1 MTLILGFLAS
11 IGRTVLAGLAGMGR
25 ITLFASDAVSHLARP
40 PFYWREFGHALV
52 QIGWLSLPVVGMTA
66 LFTGGAL
73 ALQIYAGGARFN
85 AETVVPSIVAI
96 GLTRELGPV
105 LGGLMVAARVASSI
119 AAEIG
124 TMKVTEQID
133 ALTTLS
139 TNPMKYLTL
148 PRVLAATL
156 AVPLLVGVGDVIGI
170 MGGFLV
176 GVGRLDFGAA
186 TYLHNTIDFL
196 ETWDVVSGHDQGRGL
211 RLHRGADGLLL
222 RDELGRGA
230 QGVGR
235 ATKTAVVAASVLILA
250 VQLHPD
256 RGVLFGMIELRD
268 VHKAFG
274 ENRVLQG
281 VNLTIESGS
290 SMVIIGGSGT
300 GKSVALKCILGLI
313 RPGQRRDHAGR
324 QDVTTGDR
332 DAFLARFGMLFQG
345 GALFDSL
352 PVWQNVAFRLL
363 RGSLK
368 RPKAEAREIAV
379 EKLRRVGLKPDVADK
394 FPAELSGGMQKRVG
408 LARAIAAEP
417 EIIFFDEPTTGLDP
431 IMSGVINE
439 LIREIVVEMG
449 ATAMTITH
457 DMTSVRAIADNVAML
472 HDGVIQWTGPV
483 GDMDQSGD
491 PYLDQF
497 IHGRADGPIE
507 AVR

>member
-1 MTLILGFLAS
+1 MNSLAAPFAA
-11 IGRTVLAGLAGMGR
+11 IGRGTLDMLSLIGSIAIYAGQA
-25 ITLFASDAVSHLARP
+25 ISHMLRP
-40 PFYWREFGHALV
+40 PFYPREFLHQLGL
-52 QIGWLSLPVVGMTA
+52 IGWLSLPVVGLTA

-96 GLTRELGPV
+96 GIVRELGPV
-105 LGGLMVAARVASSI
+105 LGGLMVAGRVAASI

-139 TNPMKYLTL
+139 THPMKYLTV
-148 PRVLAATL
+148 PRVLAAVVTL
-156 AVPLLVGVGDVIGI
+156 PILVAIGDAIGI
-170 MGGFLV
+170 MGGYLV
-176 GVGRLDFGAA
+176 GTLRLDFNAA
-186 TYLHNTIDFL
+186 AYMTNTIHFL
-196 ETWDVVSGHDQGRGL
+196 EAGDVDLRAREGL
-211 RLHRGADGLLL
+211 GFRLHRGHHGLLS
-222 RDELGRGA
+222 RHERGQGRPRRGPRHHRGG
-230 QGVGR
+230 GVR
-235 ATKTAVVAASVLILA
+235 LDPDPCL
-250 VQLHPD
+250 QLHPD
-256 RGVLFGMIELRD
+256 RGVFLRMIEMQAIHKSFGPKQVLRGVD
-268 VHKAFG
+268 LTVNSG
-274 ENRVLQG
+274 E
-281 VNLTIESGS
+281 

-300 GKSVALKCILGLI
+300 GKSVTIKCILGLI
-313 RPGQRRDHAGR
+313 RPDSGR
-324 QDVTTGDR
+324 ILLDGKDVEEEDR

-368 RPKAEAREIAV
+368 RPKAEAREIAI
-379 EKLRRVGLKPDVADK
+379 EKLRRVGLTPDVADQ

-417 EIIFFDEPTTGLDP
+417 QVIFFDEPTTGLDP
-431 IMSGVINE
+431 IMAGVIND

-457 DMTSVRAIADNVAML
+457 DMSSVRAIADKVAML
-472 HDGVIQWTGPV
+472 HNGKIRWTGPV
-483 GDMDQSGD
+483 ADMDTCGD
-491 PYLDQF
+491 PYVDQF
-497 IHGRADGPIE
+497 INGRAEGPIE